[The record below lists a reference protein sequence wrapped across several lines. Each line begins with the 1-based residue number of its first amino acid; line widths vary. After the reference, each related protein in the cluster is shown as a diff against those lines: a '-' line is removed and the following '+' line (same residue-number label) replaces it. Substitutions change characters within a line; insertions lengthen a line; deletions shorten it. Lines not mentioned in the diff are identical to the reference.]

1 VGGNGSFQKHQ
12 QENKLKNIH
21 VKLIA
26 TASILMTG
34 ALPSAQA
41 APAGGVKNIVIVHGA
56 LADGSGWKGVYDIL
70 TKDGYKVSI
79 VQEPL
84 TSIADD
90 VAATQRVLDQQDGPV
105 ILVGHSYGGAIITV
119 AGVDAKVKS
128 LVYVAAVAPEVGEST
143 VQLAKSIPAASN
155 DLQPT
160 KDGFLFLPPSKF
172 AADFAADVPKAQ
184 AAFMATSQAPVAAVA
199 FGTPVT
205 IASWHDKANYGVI
218 PTGDH
223 ILNPDLERS
232 MYKRASAK
240 VTEVKGA
247 SHAVYVSQPRAVA
260 SVIEQAALEAK

>member
-1 VGGNGSFQKHQ
+1 MK
-12 QENKLKNIH
+12 KIYATLM
-21 VKLIA
+21 A

-34 ALPSAQA
+34 AFPGAQA
-41 APAGGVKNIVIVHGA
+41 APAGSVKNVVIVHGA
-56 LADGSGWKGVYDIL
+56 LADGSGWKGVYGIL

-119 AGVDAKVKS
+119 VGADAKVKS

-143 VQLAKSIPAASN
+143 LKLATSIPAASN

-160 KDGFLFLPPSKF
+160 KDGFLFLGPSKF
-172 AADFAADVPKAQ
+172 ATDFAADVPKAQ
-184 AAFMATSQAPVAAVA
+184 AAFMAISQVLVAAAA

-205 IASWHDKANYGVI
+205 IASWHDKASYGVV
-218 PTGDH
+218 PTEDH

-232 MYKRASAK
+232 MYKRARAK

-247 SHAVYVSQPRAVA
+247 SHAVYISQPRAVA